1 MFLYLRIVCTV
12 YDIHAVGHDEYAL
25 RFDSIS
31 RGSNTD
37 IMLSDVGEWHA
48 TDSGRYA
55 FHVPDDWE
63 SEKIERFGK
72 ELINTVYAYLSQNRM
87 RTDSASAFAT
97 GLKNI
102 GGSTYSKLY
111 KKFLL
116 EGL

>member
-31 RGSNTD
+31 RGSDTD

-48 TDSGRYA
+48 TDSNRYA

-63 SEKIERFGK
+63 REKIERFGK
-72 ELINTVYAYLSQNRM
+72 ELINAVYEYLSKNCM
-87 RTDSASAFAT
+87 RTDSNAAFAT
-97 GLKNI
+97 GLKHF
-102 GGSTYSKLY
+102 GGSDYSKLY